1 MLPLLFWL
9 SLSFATARPRTGAST
24 SLLKGTVMT
33 TWTFAGPF
41 GGPWFLE
48 REALAPIVLGASLW
62 AMWCFVTV
70 RMRWTRGQLIAS
82 ASGFLIWT
90 AIGFV
95 AVVVA
100 GLRAT

>member
-1 MLPLLFWL
+1 MLFWL
-9 SLSFATARPRTGAST
+9 SLSFATALPRTDASA
-24 SLLKGTVMT
+24 SLLKGIAIT

-41 GGPWFLE
+41 GGQWLLE
-48 REALAPIVLGASLW
+48 REALTPIVLGASLW

-70 RMRWTRGQLIAS
+70 RMRLTRGQLIAS
-82 ASGFLIWT
+82 ASAFLIWT